1 MLEQT
6 TAEQRFVVDTN
17 VLISRLLLPNGVAA
31 KALDLALLRGVLLV
45 SDATLTELVEVL
57 SRPKFDPYIT
67 KKDRK
72 EFIRKLGG
80 IARVVDIVWQDAV
93 CRDPKDDKFLHVA
106 VNGEATTLLTG
117 DKDLLV
123 LHPFHGIDILSP
135 NIFLQTDRQK
145 SENI

>member
-6 TAEQRFVVDTN
+6 TSEQRFVVDTN
-17 VLISRLLLPNGVAA
+17 VLISRLLLPHGVAA
-31 KALDLALLRGVLLV
+31 QALDLALSRGVLLA

-67 KKDRK
+67 QEERK

-80 IARVVDIVWQDAV
+80 IARVVDIAWQDTV

-106 VNGEATTLLTG
+106 VNGEATVLLTG

-123 LHPFHGIDILSP
+123 LHPFHGVEILSP
-135 NIFLQTDRQK
+135 SIFLQTNSQ
-145 SENI
+145 ENDNL

>member
-6 TAEQRFVVDTN
+6 IAEQRFVVDTH
-17 VLISRLLLPNGVAA
+17 VLISRLLQPNGVAA
-31 KALDLALLRGVLLV
+31 QALDLALSRGVLLV

-57 SRPKFDPYIT
+57 NRPKFDPYIT
-67 KKDRK
+67 QEDRK

-80 IARVVDIVWQDAV
+80 IARVVDITWQDAV

-106 VNGEATTLLTG
+106 VNGEATVLLTG

-135 NIFLQTDRQK
+135 NIFLQTNPQ
-145 SENI
+145 ENDNR